1 MASYI
6 EPRLGGQNKA
16 HKHTGNQHPKN
27 VLRFKRDH
35 ATRIN
40 PSFTQ
45 SPMRTCKHVDRFIL
59 GLQASFKLLLLAR
72 LRMLL
77 SVKTSSY
84 HKLAEKHKPLLLCC
98 NIFGAFIYSRA
109 INAEGFIT
117 KTING
122 VAAHPHTG
130 SQSRRLIYENVAP

>member
-6 EPRLGGQNKA
+6 EPRLGGAEQSTQA
-16 HKHTGNQHPKN
+16 HENQHPKN

-72 LRMLL
+72 VRMLL

-84 HKLAEKHKPLLLCC
+84 HKLAEGHKPLLLYC
-98 NIFGAFIYSRA
+98 NVFGAFIYSRA
-109 INAEGFIT
+109 INAEGFVT

-122 VAAHPHTG
+122 VAAHLHTG
-130 SQSRRLIYENVAP
+130 SQSRRLIL